1 MKDDEGVK
9 LSGTQSWWCSLFFF
23 LRGSRWW
30 GCRVYKCSC
39 CCVVGWLGGC
49 VCDRGVLLTHAK
61 DCNHEGCRTRRGR
74 CGADPHR

>member
-1 MKDDEGVK
+1 MFT
-9 LSGTQSWWCSLFFF
+9 SAA
-23 LRGSRWW
+23 
-30 GCRVYKCSC
+30 
-39 CCVVGWLGGC
+39 VVVWLGGC